1 MTYLCYCE
9 HLPVPVVMDNNHS
22 RKIVYSLGDEL
33 ETFIDS
39 LDDVKNSVYIAYH
52 AKRRYYGAKVLVT
65 VRNRSSYSTV
75 LHVVS
80 KIRSESDIPMFC
92 ALLQGIKDAV
102 YKYVEST
109 RHSDS
114 SD

>member
-1 MTYLCYCE
+1 
-9 HLPVPVVMDNNHS
+9 MDNNRS

-65 VRNRSSYSTV
+65 VEIGHHIQQYCTWYQKLDQNRIYLCFV
-75 LHVVS
+75 HCFKV
-80 KIRSESDIPMFC
+80 
-92 ALLQGIKDAV
+92 
-102 YKYVEST
+102 
-109 RHSDS
+109 
-114 SD
+114 

>member
-1 MTYLCYCE
+1 MTYIITRYFE
-9 HLPVPVVMDNNHS
+9 HLPVVMDNNRS

-65 VRNRSSYSTV
+65 
-75 LHVVS
+75 
-80 KIRSESDIPMFC
+80 
-92 ALLQGIKDAV
+92 A
-102 YKYVEST
+102 
-109 RHSDS
+109 
-114 SD
+114 

>member
-1 MTYLCYCE
+1 
-9 HLPVPVVMDNNHS
+9 MDNNRS

-39 LDDVKNSVYIAYH
+39 LDDVKNS
-52 AKRRYYGAKVLVT
+52 KVLVT
-65 VRNRSSYSTV
+65 VRDRSSYSTV

-92 ALLQGIKDAV
+92 TLLQGIKDVV

-109 RHSDS
+109 HDSDS